1 MFQILNRRH
10 VNNQK
15 SSCNCTNLTLIVL
28 LNSFQSCTFQETLHP
43 NSPTPLS
50 AERCDSSLSNVD
62 VCRICQCD
70 SCEIQKESPL
80 VAPCL
85 CSGSLKFVHQACLQK
100 WIKSSD
106 KLSCELC
113 MFEYK
118 MTKKT
123 KPFREVVTFWFI
135 ICCGLLYPQQ
145 IKYFGGYI
153 GITLFVRLSVHVCVC
168 PYFS

>member
-1 MFQILNRRH
+1 MVLFVTWYCNDKCYVAIFSLWFLYQIY
-10 VNNQK
+10 
-15 SSCNCTNLTLIVL
+15 IVSL
-28 LNSFQSCTFQETLHP
+28 QETLHP

-70 SCEIQKESPL
+70 GCEIQKDSPL

-113 MFEYK
+113 QFEYK

-123 KPFREVVTFWFI
+123 KPFREVSYCITWWCLRKTFRSVFSVQEGKK
-135 ICCGLLYPQQ
+135 ICAKIYSKNHG
-145 IKYFGGYI
+145 
-153 GITLFVRLSVHVCVC
+153 
-168 PYFS
+168 